1 MLMRCEVCGST
12 SNVHAVYNEFSEGNE
27 WRCASC
33 VNKRFPPGTRVV
45 KFTDT
50 AHPLRPAFYMTVES
64 EDDLDLVLSVGERA
78 QKMRAK
84 GFKAFFY
91 TAHTKGL
98 HINSGELSLGHADS
112 IIQLRSQVDK
122 MRMWMETSRVI
133 PTARKAPKA
142 LCDEEEIP
150 SLFSPIERPLLRS
163 NMLE

>member
-1 MLMRCEVCGST
+1 MLMRCGACGST
-12 SNVHAVYNEFSEGNE
+12 KNVHAVYDEYSEGNE
-27 WRCASC
+27 WRCTAC
-33 VNKRFPPGTRVV
+33 INQRFPPGTRVV

-50 AHPLRPAFYMTVES
+50 AHPLHPAFYMSVET
-64 EDDLDLVLSVGERA
+64 EDDLDLVLTVGERA
-78 QKMRAK
+78 QRMKAK

-133 PTARKAPKA
+133 PTIRKCPQDD
-142 LCDEEEIP
+142 CDDEDTP
-150 SLFSPIERPLLRS
+150 PLFSPIERPLPS
-163 NMLE
+163 KTA